1 MEVRSDLCASRGTD
15 VAQRLCRALVNG
27 DLIGSE
33 VRRAHS
39 QAVEE
44 PPEPPEFTDI
54 LDRYI
59 VPAAMPVVLL
69 GVDGDD
75 DNRLPR
81 PRHTRLSHSS
91 PRLPRRAAA
100 GAAPPPAPPPPPRP
114 PPRARRPPPPPP
126 PNATLTSF

>member
-100 GAAPPPAPPPPPRP
+100 GVAARRPRAPPRP
-114 PPRARRPPPPPP
+114 PTQRGIH
-126 PNATLTSF
+126 

>member
-44 PPEPPEFTDI
+44 PPEPPEFADI

-59 VPAAMPVVLL
+59 LPAAMPVVLL
-69 GVDGDD
+69 GVDGDN

-81 PRHTRLSHSS
+81 PRHTGLTHGSS
-91 PRLPRRAAA
+91 PRPPRRPAASAAAA
-100 GAAPPPAPPPPPRP
+100 GREPRLP
-114 PPRARRPPPPPP
+114 NPGREPSVRATP
-126 PNATLTSF
+126 TEK

>member
-100 GAAPPPAPPPPPRP
+100 GAGAPPRAPPPAPPPRRARH
-114 PPRARRPPPPPP
+114 PRAPPPPQ
-126 PNATLTSF
+126 TSSS